1 MTNPYLP
8 LSPQDRAAMLKEIG
22 FDSFE
27 AMIAHIPAAVRAK
40 PIKLPVGQDE
50 QQVQA
55 YMRDLAG
62 RNMPLGPKSFL
73 GAGVYQRFVPA
84 AVDAI
89 VGRSEFYTAYTPY
102 QPEVAQ
108 GTLQYTYE
116 YQTMIC
122 ALTGMDVSNASL
134 YDGSTATPEA
144 AFMAMRVT
152 GRQEVLIASTVHPEY
167 REVLATYAQG
177 HEGMRIRVL
186 EAANGRLA
194 AQAVTAAVSEATA
207 CVIVQCP
214 NFFGQLEDMQAIA
227 DATHAKGALLV
238 VVADPVSLGVLAA
251 PGSYG
256 ADIVIGD
263 GQQLGNG
270 TSFGGPHVGFLAC
283 RNQYFRQ
290 LPGRVVGASVDTRG
304 QRVYT
309 LTLQTREQHIRREKA
324 TSNICTNQALVA
336 LAVTVYLSLAGPEGL
351 RAVAEVSAQ
360 RAHHLAAEIARIPG
374 FSLAFDGPFLNEFVV
389 KSPVPVAQLL
399 DGLQARGILGGVPLA
414 RWYPELGEAFM
425 VAVTEVNTPEA
436 LAAMLE
442 GLREVSRQTA
452 SAR

>member
-1 MTNPYLP
+1 
-8 LSPQDRAAMLKEIG
+8 MLKEIG
-22 FDSFE
+22 YDSFE

-40 PIKLPVGQDE
+40 PLALPMGQDE
-50 QQVQA
+50 QSVQA
-55 YMRDLAG
+55 HMRDLAA
-62 RNMPLGPKSFL
+62 RNTPLGPKSFL

-134 YDGSTATPEA
+134 YDASTATPEA

-152 GRQEVLIASTVHPEY
+152 NRNEVIVSSTVHPEY
-167 REVLATYAQG
+167 REVLATYQQG
-177 HEGMRIRVL
+177 SHMEIKTL
-186 EAANGRLA
+186 EHAGGRLGA
-194 AQAVTAAVSEATA
+194 KAVVDAVSDKTA

-214 NFFGQLEDMQAIA
+214 NFFGQIEDMQAISEA
-227 DATHAKGALLV
+227 VHAKGALLV

-263 GQQLGNG
+263 GQQLGNA
-270 TSFGGPHVGFLAC
+270 TNFGGPHVGFLAC
-283 RNQYFRQ
+283 RNQFFRQ

-336 LAVTVYLSLAGPEGL
+336 LAVTVYLSLAGPTGL
-351 RAVAEVSAQ
+351 KAVAEVSAQ
-360 RAHHLAAEIARIPG
+360 RAHHLAAEIAKIPG

-399 DGLQARGILGGVPLA
+399 EDLSARGILGGVPLA
-414 RWYPELGEAFM
+414 GWYPELGEAFM

-436 LAAMLE
+436 LEALLA
-442 GLREVSRQTA
+442 GLREASRQTA
-452 SAR
+452 GAR